1 MRPEFFWVGQT
12 IVPDFM
18 ALLVYMMW
26 PVRLGLAQHPLH
38 LSPLSTLERERE
50 KKCWTSS
57 GPAGWPW
64 WWMSHIYPSSLSIA
78 HGVAFSYLE
87 GTKRNVF
94 PLCGRHDRRWVFS
107 LVGLRTCH
115 VTEILESLSDCLPP
129 TVHGQWT
136 CRDKETLSVCL
147 LSALVI

>member
-38 LSPLSTLERERE
+38 LSPLSTLKRER
-50 KKCWTSS
+50 KNAGRRLDRRA
-57 GPAGWPW
+57 GPGDGWA
-64 WWMSHIYPSSLSIA
+64 ISILRLFLLLTELL
-78 HGVAFSYLE
+78 FSYLE

-94 PLCGRHDRRWVFS
+94 PLCGRHDTRWVFS

-129 TVHGQWT
+129 PVHGQWT